1 MTQDDQIMVMLG
13 ALDLVRERLQLD
25 FLIEDLK
32 TDIGKVDYY
41 DYAER
46 TAKAWLVRE
55 LSGEETIVPLDTIGK
70 ASAMPTGYASSSHC
84 QNAGQNS
91 SP

>member
-1 MTQDDQIMVMLG
+1 MTKDDQLMVMLG
-13 ALDLVRERLQLD
+13 ALDLIREHIRLD

-55 LSGEETIVPLDTIGK
+55 LSGAEMPVPLDPNGK
-70 ASAMPTGYASSSHC
+70 VPEIPASAIALQQALIPA
-84 QNAGQNS
+84 
-91 SP
+91 